1 MKRGQFVALGIFIV
15 VGLFAAYNWTER
27 GGYRNLIVCRT
38 LSPGITL
45 ADLARKL
52 GTPIASWKVRNEE
65 WLAFETPSIM
75 AGMIKAQV
83 DGKKGK
89 VLALH
94 CSADAPPTWT
104 VTE

>member
-1 MKRGQFVALGIFIV
+1 MKRARFVALGICIV
-15 VGLFAAYNWTER
+15 VGLAAGYYWTER

-45 ADLARKL
+45 SDLARKL
-52 GTPIASWKVRNEE
+52 GTPMASWKIRNEQ
-65 WLAFETPSIM
+65 WVTFETPSIM

-83 DGKKGK
+83 DEKTGK

-104 VTE
+104 VKQ